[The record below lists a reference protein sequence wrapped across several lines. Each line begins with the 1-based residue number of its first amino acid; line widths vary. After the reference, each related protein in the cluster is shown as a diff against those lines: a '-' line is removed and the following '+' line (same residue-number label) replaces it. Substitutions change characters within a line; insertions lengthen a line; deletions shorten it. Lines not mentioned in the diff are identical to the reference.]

1 MQTTNR
7 SVSRREKA
15 EASFLAGQASF
26 ERGDFQSAKAQ
37 FGEAVALSPRHALAH
52 LGLAKAFR
60 QTGDWPNAERSSRAA
75 LEAEP
80 RFAAAA
86 HYLGALMV
94 EQDRLSEALPFLQAA
109 ADWGPEV
116 AQHHRDLGVTQLF
129 LGDIASAR
137 ERLLKTIELDVH
149 THEVLYTLIRMSSMG
164 DGSDD
169 SGRLLETVK
178 DLAARAETLPDAER
192 AQVLFA
198 LGKAHE
204 DRGEYAQAAQTFA
217 RANAVKRATLT
228 YVIAGA
234 EQRLKRL
241 AEVFDAQLLRRL
253 SSQGADSRRPIFVVG
268 MPRSGSTLV
277 EQILAAHPDV
287 HGGGEM
293 YILPSLLDN
302 SRGLGGAPY
311 PDWAR
316 TMNAVDCATIGA
328 AYVNRL
334 PTGLPPRPRT
344 TDKWLDNFEHLGLIA
359 LCLPHAK
366 VIHCHRDPRDQLLSC
381 WSLLFSQNQEYTYDT
396 SELLRFYRA
405 YRGLMEHWRSV
416 LPSGMMLEVRYEGLV
431 AEPEAQ
437 SRRILEHCGLEWDDE
452 VLHFWQSRRAVKSAS
467 MVQVRQP
474 IYDRSIGRW
483 KPFAQHIP
491 DLLGGFDDG

>member
-1 MQTTNR
+1 METTDR
-7 SVSRREKA
+7 SVSRRERA
-15 EASFLAGQASF
+15 ETSFKNGQALLD
-26 ERGDFQSAKAQ
+26 RGDFPGAKTQ
-37 FGEAVALSPRHALAH
+37 FEEAVALSPRHALAH
-52 LGLAKAFR
+52 LGLAKACR
-60 QTGDWPNAERSSRAA
+60 QMGSWPDAERSSRAA
-75 LEAEP
+75 LEADP
-80 RFAAAA
+80 HFAAAA
-86 HYLGALMV
+86 HYLGALLV
-94 EQDRLSEALPFLQAA
+94 EQDRLPEALPFLQAA

-137 ERLLKTIELDVH
+137 KRLLKTIELDVH

-164 DGSDD
+164 DGTDE
-169 SGRLLETVK
+169 SGRLLATVK
-178 DLAARAETLPDAER
+178 DLADKADALPDAER

-204 DRGEYAQAAQTFA
+204 DRREYKEAAQVFA
-217 RANAVKRATLT
+217 RANAVRRATLQYDVAT
-228 YVIAGA
+228 A

-241 AEVFDAQLLRRL
+241 TEVFDAQLLRRL
-253 SSQGADSRRPIFVVG
+253 SGQGSQSRRPIFVVG

-277 EQILAAHPDV
+277 EQILAAHPEV

-293 YILPSLLDN
+293 YIMPSLLDN

-316 TMNAVDCATIGA
+316 TMNATDCVTIGD
-328 AYVNRL
+328 AYAGRM
-334 PTGLPPRPRT
+334 PTGLPPRART
-344 TDKWLDNFEHLGLIA
+344 TDKWLENFEHLGLIA
-359 LCLPHAK
+359 LCLPHAR

-381 WSLLFSQNQEYTYDT
+381 WSLLFSQNQEYAYVPD
-396 SELLRFYRA
+396 ELVRYYKA
-405 YRGLMEHWRSV
+405 YRRLMEHWRAV
-416 LPSGMMLEVRYEGLV
+416 LPSGLMLEVRYESLV

-437 SRRILEHCGLEWDDE
+437 TRRIIEHCGLEWEDE

-467 MVQVRQP
+467 MVQVREP

-483 KPFAQHIP
+483 KPFAKHVP
-491 DLLGGFDDG
+491 ELFKGLADL